1 MYNYFPHPSSLR
13 TMDNV
18 LAMRISE
25 GAAGYGVYMMILE
38 LLRDAENHQLKNN
51 PAHIAF
57 AINEPDKDMVGRVI
71 NDYALFEVTDSGTFG
86 SSWLQ
91 SAMDAYNAVKNAAV
105 EAGKRGAAK
114 RWGKNQQNQE
124 PRQTAENVTIDPN
137 SPHMGGGNSNQSNP
151 NTNISIIGNKQD
163 KSTTSKSKLLGL
175 SWGVLGG
182 EDLFRISREDSP
194 MVDDAVVASMEQISD
209 SSHNLGCVARC
220 CKAMHVSQSVMD
232 FIVDWSENGRVG
244 SQNLMRVIKLSK
256 YLEKGDFRPK
266 YPNDYVLTRLL
277 SNDPID

>member
-1 MYNYFPHPSSLR
+1 
-13 TMDNV
+13 MDNV

-71 NDYALFEVTDSGTFG
+71 NDYALFEVSDSGTFA

-114 RWGKNQQNQE
+114 RWGKNQPSQE

-137 SPHMGGGNSNQSNP
+137 SPHMGGGNSNQSDP
-151 NTNISIIGNKQD
+151 NTNIPIIGNKQD

-175 SWGVLGG
+175 SWGKYSG
-182 EDLFRISREDSP
+182 EDLFSLCRTDSP
-194 MVDDAVVASMEQISD
+194 MVDDAAIDKMELLGD
-209 SSHNLGCVARC
+209 SHHNLWGLARC
-220 CKAMHVSQSVMD
+220 CQGMGVSQAVMA
-232 FIVDWSENGRVG
+232 FIAEWTENGLVG
-244 SQNLMRVIKLSK
+244 GKNMMRLIKLCK
-256 YLEKGDFRPK
+256 YLEKGDFKPK